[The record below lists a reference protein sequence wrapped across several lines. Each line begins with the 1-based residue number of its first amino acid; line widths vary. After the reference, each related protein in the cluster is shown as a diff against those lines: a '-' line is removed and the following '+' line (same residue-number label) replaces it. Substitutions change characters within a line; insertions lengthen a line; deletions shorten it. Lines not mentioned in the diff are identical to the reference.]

1 MFDAG
6 QQTAQRHG
14 RVQHAMKLIG
24 RVTTPLIDLVL
35 PPVCAFCGEYHIS
48 ADQQQ
53 SNDHAVRLCD
63 QCVGLFLK
71 DDRDACVRCGQP
83 VGPHSPDTTKG
94 CVICRPKRQR
104 YKEVIRLGTYDDE
117 LRNAVI
123 RSKSRGTEALAVSL
137 AELLLREHSER
148 LQSVN
153 ADLIVPVP
161 QFWLHWFTR
170 PHHSALT
177 IAETLSRRLR
187 VPLRDNLVRK
197 IRRTPDQSS
206 LPRSDRLKNLQ
217 RAFRVSSPRKAA
229 GKRVLV
235 VDDILTTGS
244 TADEMARALRVA
256 GAKYVA
262 VSVVAVVR

>member
-6 QQTAQRHG
+6 QQSAQQRS
-14 RVQHAMKLIG
+14 RVQHVTKLIG
-24 RVTTPLIDLVL
+24 RVATPLIDLVL
-35 PPVCAFCGEYHIS
+35 PPVCAFCGEYHGG
-48 ADQQQ
+48 ADRSQ
-53 SNDHAVRLCD
+53 SGDQIVCLCD
-63 QCVGLFLK
+63 QCVGSFLK
-71 DDRDACVRCGQP
+71 DERDACVRCGQP

-104 YKEVIRLGTYDDE
+104 YKEVIRLGTYEDE

-123 RSKSRGTEALAVSL
+123 RSKSRGTEALAASL
-137 AELLLREHSER
+137 AELLHREHSER
-148 LQSVN
+148 LQSVK

-197 IRRTPDQSS
+197 VRRTPDQSS
-206 LPRSDRLKNLQ
+206 LPRSDRLRNLQ
-217 RAFRVSSPRKAA
+217 RAFRVSSPRKLS

-244 TADEMARALRVA
+244 TANEMARALRAA

-262 VSVVAVVR
+262 VAVVAVVR